1 MDWHPNNYLLACGC
15 ADFKARVYSA
25 YTKEIEDKPEAT
37 CWGKKM
43 PFGNLM
49 AEYSNGR
56 GGWVHGVSFSPS
68 GNKLAWVGHDSTI
81 SVINQTKEAV
91 VTVRTKYLPF
101 LTCLFSSENSIIAAG
116 HDCQPMVFNHDDND
130 KLTYLNSL
138 DQGKQSKKADSFSA
152 MAKFKGLD
160 QRAQEKTAGTELST
174 VHQNAI
180 TDISIVTGKRGAL
193 TKFATVGVDGRLV
206 VWNSK
211 SLESAIAG
219 LKI

>member
-1 MDWHPNNYLLACGC
+1 M
-15 ADFKARVYSA
+15 
-25 YTKEIEDKPEAT
+25 
-37 CWGKKM
+37 
-43 PFGNLM
+43 
-49 AEYSNGR
+49 
-56 GGWVHGVSFSPS
+56 HGVSFSPS

-180 TDISIVTGKRGAL
+180 T
-193 TKFATVGVDGRLV
+193 
-206 VWNSK
+206 
-211 SLESAIAG
+211 
-219 LKI
+219 